1 MRASNAAKIVLK
13 KFASAAV
20 DKMRS
25 DSYSGRPFVMKISSF
40 ISKHF
45 VGAVALAAI
54 LTTTTRAADPTP
66 VKDIRIIL
74 HTSKGDIEGTLFA
87 SKVPMTVANY
97 LNLAKQ
103 GLYDNV
109 VFHRV
114 IPDFMIQGG
123 DPTGTG
129 MGDRGYKFGDEF
141 DPSLKHS
148 KPGIFSMANAGPGT
162 NGCQFFIT
170 HVPTPHLDGKHSVFG
185 EVTKGQD
192 VVNKI
197 AKGDKIT
204 SIAILDPT
212 DDLFAAQ
219 AANIAKWNAALKK

>member
-1 MRASNAAKIVLK
+1 
-13 KFASAAV
+13 
-20 DKMRS
+20 
-25 DSYSGRPFVMKISSF
+25 MKISSF
-40 ISKHF
+40 IHHI
-45 VGAVALAAI
+45 VGALALAAI
-54 LTTTTRAADPTP
+54 CNTTSAADPTP
-66 VKDIRIIL
+66 LKDIRIIL

-97 LNLAKQ
+97 LNLAKKSY
-103 GLYDNV
+103 YDGIT
-109 VFHRV
+109 FHRV
-114 IPDFMIQGG
+114 IPNFMIQGG

-129 MGDRGYKFGDEF
+129 MGGPGYKFGDEF

-162 NGCQFFIT
+162 NGSQFFIT

-197 AKGDKIT
+197 EKGDTIKTIEV
-204 SIAILDPT
+204 LDPT
-212 DDLFAAQ
+212 DDLFKAQ
-219 AANIAKWNAALKK
+219 AANIEKWNGSLKK